1 MKNLL
6 RKVFFMSLLDKYNG
20 FFLKIIGIAILLSI
34 YAGQISGLY
43 AGDNEGLRELKRI
56 GIEEFHIHSS
66 LKNHKFQSID
76 SGTGIKVAD
85 IFYKELASY
94 QHYDLIAP
102 AEIPFRIEL
111 VKAPGGTT
119 ELPAIVDQ
127 INKPETGLIE
137 EKSQNLIE
145 IPDTNLIDLDS
156 IVTRIVRRYHESDFD
171 AVVTGVIT
179 KYDGKD
185 GSAIAVN
192 KPASIA
198 FIAYLISLKD
208 KKIIWRGHFAET
220 QVALLDNLLLAD
232 RFGQAGGKWLS
243 SDDLTQ
249 LVMKRVIKTFPG
261 VNENEVKLIPE

>member
-1 MKNLL
+1 M
-6 RKVFFMSLLDKYNG
+6 
-20 FFLKIIGIAILLSI
+20 
-34 YAGQISGLY
+34 SGLY
-43 AGDNEGLRELKRI
+43 AGDNESLKELKRI
-56 GIEEFHIHSS
+56 GIEEFQIHNS
-66 LKNHKFQSID
+66 LKDHKFRPID
-76 SGTGIKVAD
+76 PGTGIKVAD

-111 VKAPGGTT
+111 VKTPEATA
-119 ELPAIVDQ
+119 ELPAKVDQ
-127 INKPETGLIE
+127 INKLETGLIE
-137 EKSQNLIE
+137 EKSQDLME
-145 IPDTNLIDLDS
+145 IPEANLIDLDS
-156 IVTRIVRRYHESDFD
+156 IVTRIISRYHDADLD

-179 KYDGKD
+179 KYDDKD
-185 GSAIAVN
+185 GSTIAVN

-208 KKIIWRGHFAET
+208 KKILWRGHFAET

-249 LVMKRVIKTFPG
+249 LVMQRVIKTFPG
-261 VNENEVKLIPE
+261 VNQNKVKLIPK